1 MEDLTKKEFKEMSS
15 IHIYG
20 RGARRRVALYFDCKS
35 GELPNGGY
43 FAGWK
48 YMLRGYGCTQATILN
63 DAYDILIKKNYDE
76 LCWYDTKTATG
87 DVERFKVAISG

>member
-48 YMLRGYGCTQATILN
+48 YMLRGYGCTQAAILK

-87 DVERFKVAISG
+87 DVERFKIAISG